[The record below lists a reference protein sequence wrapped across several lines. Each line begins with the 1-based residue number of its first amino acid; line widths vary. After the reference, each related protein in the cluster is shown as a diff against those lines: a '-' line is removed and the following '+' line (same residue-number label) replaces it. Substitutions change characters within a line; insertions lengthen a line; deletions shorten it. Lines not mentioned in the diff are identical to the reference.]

1 LDLKN
6 CYNKTKFIKVGVYNM
21 KISLLGGTGSFA
33 EGLVIRWAKAG
44 HEVIIGSRTQEK
56 ADAAAA
62 EIGAKAKEQGVV
74 GNIVGLENGEAAKA
88 TEVVVVCLPP
98 EYTKATLE
106 GISDSFTDQIVIS
119 PVVPMQFGK
128 VVSYSPPEAG
138 SAAVEIQN
146 TLPDSVK
153 VVSAYHNIPA
163 KGLAN
168 FEKPLDYDVV
178 ICGDDDD
185 AKALVVKLTEE
196 MPNLKAIDAGPLEV
210 SSMIEAITP
219 LIINM
224 NKKHKHEFSIK
235 FI

>member
-1 LDLKN
+1 
-6 CYNKTKFIKVGVYNM
+6 M

-33 EGLVIRWAKAG
+33 EGLVIRWAKVG
-44 HEVIIGSRTQEK
+44 HEVLIGSRTQEK
-56 ADAAAA
+56 ADVAAA
-62 EIGAKAKEQGVV
+62 EINEKAKEQGVD
-74 GNIVGLENGEAAKA
+74 GSIIGMENGEAAKA
-88 TEVVVVCLPP
+88 SEVVVVCLPP
-98 EYTKATLE
+98 EYTNATLE
-106 GISDSFTDQIVIS
+106 GISSSFTNQMVIS
-119 PVVPMQFGK
+119 PVVPMKFGK
-128 VVSYSPPEAG
+128 VVSYDPPESG
-138 SAAVEIQN
+138 SAAIGIQN
-146 TLPDSVK
+146 VLPDTVN

-178 ICGDDDD
+178 ICGDDDE
-185 AKALVVKLTEE
+185 AKAVVSKLTEE
-196 MPNLKAIDAGPLEV
+196 MPSLKTIDAGPLEI

>member
-1 LDLKN
+1 
-6 CYNKTKFIKVGVYNM
+6 M

-33 EGLVIRWAKAG
+33 EGLVIRWAKVG
-44 HEVIIGSRTQEK
+44 HEVLIGSRTQEK

-62 EIGAKAKEQGVV
+62 EINEKAKEQGVE
-74 GNIVGLENGEAAKA
+74 GNIVGMENGEAAKA
-88 TEVVVVCLPP
+88 SEVVVVCLPP
-98 EYTKATLE
+98 EYTRGTLE
-106 GISDSFTDQIVIS
+106 GIADSFSNQIVIS
-119 PVVPMQFGK
+119 PVVPMKFGK
-128 VVSYSPPEAG
+128 VVSYDPPEIG
-138 SAAVEIQN
+138 SAAIDIQDV
-146 TLPDSVK
+146 LPDTVK

-168 FEKPLDYDVV
+168 FQKPLDYDVV
-178 ICGDDDD
+178 ICGDDDE
-185 AKALVVKLTEE
+185 AKGVVAKLTEE
-196 MPNLKAIDAGPLEV
+196 MPSLKAIDAGALEI

>member
-1 LDLKN
+1 
-6 CYNKTKFIKVGVYNM
+6 M

-33 EGLVIRWAKAG
+33 EGLVIRWAKVG
-44 HEVIIGSRTQEK
+44 HEVLIGSRTQEK

-62 EIGAKAKEQGVV
+62 EINEKAKEQGVE
-74 GNIVGLENGEAAKA
+74 GNIVGMENGEAAKGS
-88 TEVVVVCLPP
+88 EVVVVCLPP
-98 EYTKATLE
+98 EYTRGTLE
-106 GISDSFTDQIVIS
+106 GIADSFSNQIVIS
-119 PVVPMQFGK
+119 PVVPMKFGK
-128 VVSYSPPEAG
+128 VVSYDPPEIG
-138 SAAVEIQN
+138 SAAIDIQDV
-146 TLPDSVK
+146 LPDTVK

-168 FEKPLDYDVV
+168 FQKPLDYDVV
-178 ICGDDDD
+178 ICGDDDE
-185 AKALVVKLTEE
+185 AKGVVAKLTEE
-196 MPNLKAIDAGPLEV
+196 MPSLKAIDAGALEI

>member
-1 LDLKN
+1 
-6 CYNKTKFIKVGVYNM
+6 M

-62 EIGAKAKEQGVV
+62 EIGAKAKEQGVE

-98 EYTKATLE
+98 EYTKGTLE
-106 GISDSFTDQIVIS
+106 GISDSFTDQVVIS

-128 VVSYSPPEAG
+128 VVSYNPPEAG

-146 TLPDSVK
+146 TLPDTVK

-196 MPNLKAIDAGPLEV
+196 MPNLKAIDAGSLEV
-210 SSMIEAITP
+210 SSLIEAITP
-219 LIINM
+219 LIINK
-224 NKKHKHEFSIK
+224 NKKHKHEFSFK

>member
-1 LDLKN
+1 
-6 CYNKTKFIKVGVYNM
+6 M

-33 EGLVIRWAKAG
+33 EGLVIRWAKVG
-44 HEVIIGSRTQEK
+44 HEVLIGSRTQEK
-56 ADAAAA
+56 ADAASA
-62 EIGAKAKEQGVV
+62 EIKEKAKEQGVE
-74 GNIVGLENGEAAKA
+74 GSIVGMENGEAAKA
-88 TEVVVVCLPP
+88 SEVVVVCLPP
-98 EYTKATLE
+98 EYTRATLE
-106 GISDSFTDQIVIS
+106 GISSSFTNQIVIS
-119 PVVPMQFGK
+119 PVVPIPFGK
-128 VVSYSPPEAG
+128 VVSYDPPESG
-138 SAAVEIQN
+138 SAAIDIQN
-146 TLPDSVK
+146 VLPDTVK

-178 ICGDDDD
+178 ICGNDDE
-185 AKALVVKLTEE
+185 AKGVVSRLTEE
-196 MPNLKAIDAGPLEV
+196 MPSLKAIDAGPLEI

>member
-1 LDLKN
+1 MKQN
-6 CYNKTKFIKVGVYNM
+6 FFIT
-21 KISLLGGTGSFA
+21 GGTGSFA

-62 EIGAKAKEQGVV
+62 EIGAKAKEQGVG

-106 GISDSFTDQIVIS
+106 GISDSFTDQVVIS

-146 TLPDSVK
+146 TLPDTVK
-153 VVSAYHNIPA
+153 VVSAYHGSLFLFHSPNIPLIL
-163 KGLAN
+163 KCEIE
-168 FEKPLDYDVV
+168 FEM
-178 ICGDDDD
+178 GDF
-185 AKALVVKLTEE
+185 LFFH
-196 MPNLKAIDAGPLEV
+196 
-210 SSMIEAITP
+210 
-219 LIINM
+219 NM
-224 NKKHKHEFSIK
+224 L
-235 FI
+235 